1 VSGIVLSV
9 AVGFLV
15 AERGVHLFRVPV
27 VGVFARGAVLALADF
42 GAQFERTQRPVVE
55 AAVIGVVQ
63 VEKPAEE
70 GVNAAVRVDLVDFG
84 SVEPS
89 FPRDEGHFGHVGI
102 DTCLV
107 ADHVGEFLPV
117 REGRV
122 FGLGGA
128 AGVPEVCP
136 QSGVPNRQAASR
148 YKVVNNLFMRIFQS
162 VCRSAGC
169 FFP

>member
-1 VSGIVLSV
+1 M
-9 AVGFLV
+9 V

-89 FPRDEGHFGHVGI
+89 FPRDKGHFGHVGI
-102 DTCLV
+102 DTRLV

-122 FGLGGA
+122 FGLGGVRRG
-128 AGVPEVCP
+128 AGSLPAE
-136 QSGVPNRQAASR
+136 RRLEQAGGEQ
-148 YKVVNNLFMRIFQS
+148 V
-162 VCRSAGC
+162 
-169 FFP
+169 